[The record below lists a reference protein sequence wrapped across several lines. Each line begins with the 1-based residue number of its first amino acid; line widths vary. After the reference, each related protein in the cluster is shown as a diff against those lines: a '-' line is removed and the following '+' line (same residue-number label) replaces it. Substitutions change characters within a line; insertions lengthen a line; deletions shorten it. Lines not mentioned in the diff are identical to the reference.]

1 MSRVGRLPVK
11 LPAGVEVKIDE
22 HLVEVKGPKGKL
34 TREIHPEMQIAQE
47 DNILYI
53 TRPSDEKQHR
63 ALHGLTRSL
72 VQNMVDGVEKGFS
85 KSLNLVGVGYR
96 AALQGKKLVLN
107 VGYSHQVEIE
117 PDEGLEIE
125 VPETNKI
132 IVKGIDKEKV
142 GALAAQ
148 IRSIRSPEP
157 YKGKGIKYENEVV
170 RRKAGKAGIK
180 A

>member
-34 TREIHPEMQIAQE
+34 TREIHPEIQIAQE

>member
-47 DNILYI
+47 DTILYI